1 MSFSGKTQMDGL
13 TSIRMIRSKEKAA
26 VAAAAFLGDS
36 LFFQR
41 IEDLRDRS
49 M

>member
-1 MSFSGKTQMDGL
+1 
-13 TSIRMIRSKEKAA
+13 MIRSKEKAA
-26 VAAAAFLGDS
+26 VAAAAFLRDS

-41 IEDLRDRS
+41 AKNFRDRR